1 MRSLFFCLVKLAQL
15 QGDAVDRLAL
25 QALLEG
31 INMQESPAPQEILE
45 LVCNGLLVKPAVLLA
60 SPCDAETPALLYEKN
75 QAAWGLLRGRNAQGL
90 WVSEWFNEQTAIWEE
105 RSLDGALDDYFIFRL
120 RLAKPYE
127 ASKSPVFHL
136 VKNQILVFKKQ
147 FLEATIGGIAINLV
161 GLATSFFSM
170 QVYDRVIPTS
180 ASQTLLVLTI
190 GVLAAI
196 IFELVAKHIRAG
208 LYEHVIEEVD
218 KRLSRAVYSRF
229 LAIRLDQIPRSVGS
243 LSSQLRG
250 YETVRGFLTSATT
263 SLLVDAPFALLFIV
277 LVAVIGGYIAIV
289 PLVFFSISLA
299 VGIYYRQEV
308 EVLANQSN
316 IASNFKTGLLV
327 ETVEGAETIKSGQGG
342 WRMLSRWMGVTD
354 NARTYELKMRQVT
367 ENSQHLTGAFQQLSY
382 ALLVA
387 LGALS
392 VVTGHLTMGG
402 LIACSILSGRIL
414 TPVAALPGLLIQW
427 ANAKAALKSLDAIW
441 KLQDDHAGIDQPL
454 VPETIHGN
462 YVFEDVKVAYT
473 DRQALAISQLNIRA
487 GEKIGVLGPVGAGKT
502 TFLRLLAGMYKP
514 QTGRVLLDG
523 LDISHISKPVMAQ
536 SIGYL
541 QQDGRLFAGTLR
553 ENIILGL
560 MDPGDDVII
569 AAAKV
574 SGLYETVIMRHP
586 KGLQQE
592 IFEGGSGLSGGQ
604 RQLLNLTRVLLRKPS
619 IWLLDEPTSSMDRNH
634 EMRVMQAL
642 HANIQQQDTLIL
654 ITHKPEMLQLVNR
667 LIVIVN
673 HQILMDG
680 PRDEVLKALQN
691 PMPVAQ
697 AKPAAPFINDVTVVP
712 V

>member
-1 MRSLFFCLVKLAQL
+1 MKPLFFCLVKLAQL

-31 INMQESPAPQEILE
+31 IAAPEDSSPQVILE
-45 LVCNGLLVKPAVLLA
+45 VVSKGLLVKPAILLE
-60 SPCDAETPALLYEKN
+60 SPSDDETPALLYEKN
-75 QAAWGLLRGRNAQGL
+75 QENWGLLRGKNAQGM
-90 WVSEWFNEQTAIWEE
+90 WVSEWFNENSAQWEE
-105 RSLDGALDDYFIFRL
+105 RNLDDALADYSVFRL

-127 ASKSPVFHL
+127 ATKSPVFQL

-161 GLATSFFSM
+161 GLATSFYSM

-263 SLLVDAPFALLFIV
+263 SLLVDAPFALLFI
-277 LVAVIGGYIAIV
+277 LLIAVIGGYIAIV
-289 PLVFFSISLA
+289 PLIFFSISLA
-299 VGIYYRQEV
+299 IGIYSRQEIDS
-308 EVLANQSN
+308 LANQSN

-367 ENSQHLTGAFQQLSY
+367 ENSQHLTGALQQLSY
-382 ALLVA
+382 VLLVG

-392 VVTGHLTMGG
+392 VVNGQLTMGG

-427 ANAKAALKSLDAIW
+427 ANAKAALKSLDAVW
-441 KLQDDHAGIDQPL
+441 RLQDDHAGIDQPL
-454 VPETIHGN
+454 VPEAIRGN
-462 YVFEDVKVAYT
+462 YAFEDVKVAYT
-473 DRQALAISQLNIRA
+473 DRQALALTQLKIQA

-502 TFLRLLAGMYKP
+502 TFLRLLAGLYKP
-514 QTGRVLLDG
+514 QSGRVLLDG

-536 SIGYL
+536 AIGYL

-569 AAAKV
+569 AAAKA
-574 SGLYETVIMRHP
+574 SGLYETVLMRHP

-634 EMRVMQAL
+634 EMKVMQAL
-642 HANIQQQDTLIL
+642 HTQIQAQDTLIL

-673 HQILMDG
+673 HQVLMDG
-680 PRDEVLKALQN
+680 PRDDVLKALQN
-691 PMPVAQ
+691 PAPVA
-697 AKPAAPFINDVTVVP
+697 PTRPSTPTINSVTVVP
-712 V
+712 A